1 MEKKGAEKAQ
11 VQQMNLPRSDSG
23 KLNCLHLIFS
33 SQITVS
39 GASANPF
46 LSPLTLIVIIIQ
58 K

>member
-11 VQQMNLPRSDSG
+11 AQQMNLPRSDSG
-23 KLNCLHLIFS
+23 KLNGLHLIFS

-46 LSPLTLIVIIIQ
+46 FN
-58 K
+58 